1 MARPILQLQAT
12 EEEVLELGRLVRG
25 TKVSVGDRFRARIIL
40 LRLEGRSETEV
51 ARTLGCSM
59 GAVCKWSKRFDG
71 YGIAGL
77 KDAPGRGRKARLPAD
92 KISLIV
98 ERADSTG
105 ARSSSM
111 ERALYGARSQGEQE
125 HSTARLEP

>member
-40 LRLEGRSETEV
+40 LRLQGRSETEV

-71 YGIAGL
+71 YGVAGL
-77 KDAPGRGRKARLPAD
+77 QRRPGRGRKARLPAD
-92 KISLIV
+92 KNSFIG
-98 ERADSTG
+98 ERETRPAQRRGRWGGRSM
-105 ARSSSM
+105 AR
-111 ERALYGARSQGEQE
+111 A
-125 HSTARLEP
+125 

>member
-71 YGIAGL
+71 YGMAGL
-77 KDAPGRGRKARLPAD
+77 KDAPGRGRKAPLPAD
-92 KISLIV
+92 KISFIV
-98 ERADSTG
+98 EQATRPAPCPLRRCVISL
-105 ARSSSM
+105 S
-111 ERALYGARSQGEQE
+111 
-125 HSTARLEP
+125 

>member
-40 LRLEGRSETEV
+40 LRLQGRSETEV

-71 YGIAGL
+71 YGVAGL
-77 KDAPGRGRKARLPAD
+77 KEGPGKGRETRLPGD
-92 KISLIV
+92 KMSFVL
-98 ERADSTG
+98 
-105 ARSSSM
+105 
-111 ERALYGARSQGEQE
+111 
-125 HSTARLEP
+125 

>member
-1 MARPILQLQAT
+1 MARPILQLEAT
-12 EEEVLELGRLVRG
+12 EEEVVELGRLVRG

-59 GAVCKWSKRFDG
+59 GAVCKWSKRFDS

-77 KDAPGRGRKARLPAD
+77 KDA
-92 KISLIV
+92 
-98 ERADSTG
+98 
-105 ARSSSM
+105 
-111 ERALYGARSQGEQE
+111 
-125 HSTARLEP
+125 RLEEAVKRDFRQKKSL